1 LEDEMEDQFESGPF
15 EPWVILPTQLEGS
28 QQPGERS
35 GSLALMLAVLEDAI
49 RCIERGRGSRR
60 FRARSLAA
68 EAQTWVR
75 SDSRE
80 WPFAFASI
88 CDVLGLEVDAV
99 RSRLLPEREDAG
111 AVNHR
116 RTPVRRITGA
126 GRTSIGL
133 LRSARRAA

>member
-1 LEDEMEDQFESGPF
+1 MEDEFESGPF
-15 EPWVILPTQLEGS
+15 EPWVILPTQIEES
-28 QQPGERS
+28 HNPGKAS
-35 GSLALMLAVLEDAI
+35 GPSALMFAVLEDAI

-60 FRARSLAA
+60 FRARKLAA
-68 EAQTWVR
+68 EAQTWMR

-99 RSRLLPEREDAG
+99 RARLLPEYEDAG
-111 AVNHR
+111 TAERR

-126 GRTSIGL
+126 GRTSINL
-133 LRSARRAA
+133 LRTARRAA

>member
-1 LEDEMEDQFESGPF
+1 MEDQFESGPF
-15 EPWVILPTQLEGS
+15 EPWVILPTQLEGRS
-28 QQPGERS
+28 GEAS

-49 RCIERGRGSRR
+49 RCIERGRWSRR
-60 FRARSLAA
+60 FRARALAA
-68 EAQTWVR
+68 EAQTWMR

-99 RSRLLPEREDAG
+99 RTRLLPECQDAE
-111 AVNHR
+111 AVGSR